1 MMRKIRWQK
10 APEQPLSLGVDMQPG
25 ATEAPRMATL
35 HASRAMQGTKEDMTH
50 PFVMVIDDSATVCK
64 IMETCLRREGV
75 SVRSFPDGINA
86 IQWLT
91 QPGVCLPDLLF
102 LDIGLPKI
110 DGYDVA
116 RHLKAKPQLHAMVI
130 ILLSRRYG
138 VIDRLKGRLV
148 GAREYFIKPFKTQD
162 ILQVVETY
170 LGCSRRC
177 PDER

>member
-10 APEQPLSLGVDMQPG
+10 ASEPPSLDMGIQSG
-25 ATEAPRMATL
+25 ATLAPWTASI
-35 HASRAMQGTKEDMTH
+35 HASGAMRSMEEELAH
-50 PFVMVIDDSATVCK
+50 PFVMVIDDSATVRK
-64 IMETCLRREGV
+64 IMETCLRREGF
-75 SVRSFPDGINA
+75 SVRSFPDGIAA

-116 RHLKAKPQLHAMVI
+116 RHLKAKPQLQAMVI
-130 ILLSRRYG
+130 ILLSRRDG
-138 VIDRLKGRLV
+138 IIDRLKGRLV
-148 GAREYFIKPFKTQD
+148 GAREYLTKPFKTQD

-170 LGCSRRC
+170 LGSFK
-177 PDER
+177 EMS